1 MAATRRIARKTAK
14 KAPPAGALSFRPF
27 KSRARAMNAAL
38 VDPGLYPNKGS
49 VQVRDGFVGV
59 VSDARVTHV
68 LGVGGRSLSGIAAS
82 RYLKANKV

>member
-1 MAATRRIARKTAK
+1 MATTRRPARRSPTA
-14 KAPPAGALSFRPF
+14 APAFRPF

-59 VSDARVTHV
+59 VSDGRVTHV
-68 LGVGGRSLSGIAAS
+68 LGVGGQSLSGIVAS
-82 RYLKANKV
+82 RYLKVNKV